1 MKTNIAKSFDEF
13 FAKHAEALET
23 YNAKAKALTA
33 EKPYSVEAY
42 IDEALTIED
51 DDDFD
56 DEDAYDF
63 DPVQEDDEPAPRFT
77 P

>member
-1 MKTNIAKSFDEF
+1 MTNPFTEF
-13 FAKHAEALET
+13 FAKHAETLET
-23 YNAKAKALTA
+23 YNAKAEELTA

-42 IDEALTIED
+42 IDEALAIED

-63 DPVQEDDEPAPRFT
+63 DPVIEDDKPSLGPRL
-77 P
+77 